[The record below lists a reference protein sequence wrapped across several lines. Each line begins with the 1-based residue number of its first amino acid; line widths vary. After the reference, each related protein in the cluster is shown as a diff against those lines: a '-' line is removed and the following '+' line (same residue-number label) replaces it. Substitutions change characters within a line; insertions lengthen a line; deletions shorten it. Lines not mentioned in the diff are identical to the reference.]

1 MLHWR
6 KYMKIIIAILMV
18 AIISITFQSVYA
30 QNSPD
35 TGNSPETQ
43 NPLENEEDLKK
54 ITAYLQE
61 ELYFGL
67 SKPGGVVT
75 EEEFQNFMD
84 TEVAPRFPEGATILS
99 GQGQFLDAGK
109 LTKEGSKLLILVYTY
124 TDTKQKQVKEIID
137 IYKTKFQQ
145 ESVLR
150 VTHLPVQVKF

>member
-6 KYMKIIIAILMV
+6 KYTKIIIAILMV

-30 QNSPD
+30 QS
-35 TGNSPETQ
+35 SPETQ
-43 NPLENEEDLKK
+43 NPLETEEDSPKK

-84 TEVAPRFPEGATILS
+84 TEVAPRFPEGATILN
-99 GQGQFLDAGK
+99 GQGQFLDDGK
-109 LTKEGSKLLILVYTY
+109 LAKEGSKLLILVYTF
-124 TDTKQKQVKEIID
+124 TDAKQKQIKEIID